1 MQRLGTPVRWYKEFI
16 SEAKS
21 MAQLSGGD
29 QLPEI
34 SLNTNQT
41 NDLSLPGAIESNF
54 AIILFYRGHWWPF
67 CRRLLDGFEARLNQ
81 FTELGVKIYAASS
94 DPQDKAQEVGASL
107 SFPIGWGVERDLGDT
122 IGVFWDE
129 RRNHIQPSEFLIN
142 RKGRILSSTYSSSPV
157 GRMDPQETLT
167 LMGYLVPK

>member
-1 MQRLGTPVRWYKEFI
+1 M
-16 SEAKS
+16 
-21 MAQLSGGD
+21 
-29 QLPEI
+29 
-34 SLNTNQT
+34 
-41 NDLSLPGAIESNF
+41 
-54 AIILFYRGHWWPF
+54 
-67 CRRLLDGFEARLNQ
+67 LDGFEARLNQ